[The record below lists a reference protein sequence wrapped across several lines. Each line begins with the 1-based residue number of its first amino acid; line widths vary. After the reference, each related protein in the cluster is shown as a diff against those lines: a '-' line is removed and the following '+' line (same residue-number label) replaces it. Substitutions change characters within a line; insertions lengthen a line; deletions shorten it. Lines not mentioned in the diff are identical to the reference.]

1 MENNIYFA
9 KVDSTKETIIPSK
22 REEDGAFDIYA
33 NFDEDFILIQP
44 HETKMISTNLASAF
58 SSDYVMI
65 LKERG
70 STGSKGIAQRCGV
83 VDSGFRGEIFVPIT
97 NTNSKPLLISKD
109 VTDSMLKSLQDDYIV
124 YPYTKAICQAIM
136 VKVPKLTIKEI
147 SYEELLKFESE
158 RGTGCLGS
166 SNK

>member
-1 MENNIYFA
+1 
-9 KVDSTKETIIPSK
+9 
-22 REEDGAFDIYA
+22 
-33 NFDEDFILIQP
+33 
-44 HETKMISTNLASAF
+44 MISTNLASAF